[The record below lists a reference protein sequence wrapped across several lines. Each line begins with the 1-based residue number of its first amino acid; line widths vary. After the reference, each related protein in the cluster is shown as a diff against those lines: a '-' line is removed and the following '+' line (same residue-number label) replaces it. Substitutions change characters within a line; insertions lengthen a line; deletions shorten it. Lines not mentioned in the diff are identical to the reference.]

1 MWEEREISRREVL
14 RRLGI
19 GGAAVA
25 LPTLLAACGGSPKP
39 KGTASASGDA
49 GGRGTDAEI
58 DHVTWALTH
67 AVPALDVAT
76 SFGAPTIAALSLGLE
91 GLVGVDDDLR
101 LTPQLAEK
109 WSNPDPLRYVYQLR
123 SGVTFWDG
131 SPLTADDVVS
141 SLRRHIDPA
150 VTSQLGTY
158 YTNVASIKK
167 TGPSE
172 VTVRMKRPDPL
183 FQYIPVLSYITPK
196 ALNEKLGKRL
206 GVAGSKINTMG
217 TGAFRITK
225 FGPDTGLSL
234 ERYDGYWGDKP
245 RVRTATVKVISNART
260 LLLARRAGEIDGT
273 FELAAEQAKDW
284 RRLRDTAVEQAPG
297 MRSIFLSFDLSQEP
311 WNDVHVR
318 RAVVLAS
325 DRGGYVNAFLGGMGR
340 AASSIVPPEM
350 WANLAKQPEVDR
362 IYSGLRKYP
371 YDVEAAKREL
381 AQSAHPKGFS
391 ADIVFPDNEPAIG
404 RALVSL
410 GESLRPLGIR
420 LRVRETT
427 SAKWI
432 GTIYAHEDLGLQV
445 LPLSPAYVDPAN
457 YLVATLPSEKAAPNG
472 LNIAN
477 FKNQRVDQLL
487 REQGKVTDPKQRAA
501 AIAEI
506 LTIIGDELPYLPL
519 WWQGSSMAVADR
531 YAYEGF
537 NSLYYMQNW
546 LGKLRLRA

>member
-131 SPLTADDVVS
+131 TPLTADDVVS

-167 TGPSE
+167 TGASE

-206 GVAGSKINTMG
+206 GVAGAKINTMG

-311 WNDVHVR
+311 WNDIHVR

-325 DRGGYVNAFLGGMGR
+325 DRGGFVNAFLGGMGR
-340 AASSIVPPEM
+340 AATSIVPPEM

-371 YDVEAAKREL
+371 FDVAAAQREL

-410 GESLRPLGIR
+410 SESLKPLGIR

-432 GTIYAHEDLGLQV
+432 GTIYAHKDLGLQV
-445 LPLSPAYVDPAN
+445 LPLSPAYVDPVN

-477 FKNQRVDQLL
+477 FKNERVDRLL
-487 REQGKVTDPKQRAA
+487 REQGKVTDPQQRAA

-531 YAYEGF
+531 YTYEGF